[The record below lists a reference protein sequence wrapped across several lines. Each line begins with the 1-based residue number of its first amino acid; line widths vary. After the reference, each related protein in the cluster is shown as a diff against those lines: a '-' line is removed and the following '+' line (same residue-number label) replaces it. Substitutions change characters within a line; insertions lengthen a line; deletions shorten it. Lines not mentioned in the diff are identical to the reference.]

1 MEGVYIAL
9 LFLGLGALVRKFPN
23 LLAGYGSLSQ
33 REKEKAVK
41 NGAPVYISWM
51 FILMGV
57 LTILG
62 HLAGVLLDMPNLGQ
76 GVGLLVTMFGA
87 VLIIIL
93 GNRLIHKD

>member
-23 LLAGYGSLSQ
+23 LIAGYGSLSQ

-41 NGAPVYISWM
+41 NGALVYISWM

-62 HLAGVLLDMPNLGQ
+62 HLAGVFLICLIWGK
-76 GVGLLVTMFGA
+76 GLVYWLRC
-87 VLIIIL
+87 LEQC
-93 GNRLIHKD
+93 